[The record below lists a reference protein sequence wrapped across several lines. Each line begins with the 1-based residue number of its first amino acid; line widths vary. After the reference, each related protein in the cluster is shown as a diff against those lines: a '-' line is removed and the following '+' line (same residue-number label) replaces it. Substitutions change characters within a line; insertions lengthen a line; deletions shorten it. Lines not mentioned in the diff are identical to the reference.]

1 MSINNQ
7 NIPDN
12 KTNSSDFQ
20 PENQTIKEEPDL
32 NTINNISNED
42 IKEHSI
48 NKQVDIENIQ
58 RDATEE
64 VIANNSNENKH
75 CTLDRK
81 KDEKLK
87 NLSFICIPFILAAIV
102 ISLFNIGK
110 VRQPLSFLLL
120 AIGLIALAISNF
132 IRSKIISKSCSCKD
146 CLHQSKSSF
155 KYSILYGI
163 ASLGFFGF
171 FIYYIAV

>member
-1 MSINNQ
+1 MSTYYKHKRTASVD
-7 NIPDN
+7 IPYSFTCEQCMKDSG
-12 KTNSSDFQ
+12 TLSA
-20 PENQTIKEEPDL
+20 TIEVDA
-32 NTINNISNED
+32 TINSNHREL
-42 IKEHSI
+42 E
-48 NKQVDIENIQ
+48 
-58 RDATEE
+58 
-64 VIANNSNENKH
+64 AN
-75 CTLDRK
+75 

-163 ASLGFFGF
+163 ASLGFLGT